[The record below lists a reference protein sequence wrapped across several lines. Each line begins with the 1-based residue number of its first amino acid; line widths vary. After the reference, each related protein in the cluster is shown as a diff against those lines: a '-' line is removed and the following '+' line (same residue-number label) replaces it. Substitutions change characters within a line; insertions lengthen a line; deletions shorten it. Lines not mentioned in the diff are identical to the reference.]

1 MQNLDLDCNNNLKKK
16 HTLQQ
21 AVASIQFKLAPLKRQ
36 ELKHHIC
43 KSQFSFFWAI
53 VYYAK
58 QLLQ

>member
-1 MQNLDLDCNNNLKKK
+1 MQNLDLDCNNIKKKKK

-43 KSQFSFFWAI
+43 KSQFSFF
-53 VYYAK
+53 
-58 QLLQ
+58 